1 MPDRI
6 GDLCVL
12 STAGTIAYENRES
25 LSENILSA
33 AAFFGFSSLPDE
45 LKIKIHICSEEEFK
59 QKKEELNID
68 VPDFVIAF
76 TCKINNIFILE
87 YRNINRWYSLN
98 AYNAVIVH
106 ECIHAFQTY
115 FSMIPPKQYVWLYE
129 SVACYLAKQKKHI
142 IEKIRFYGR
151 LLQTIFTRLMTAIVW
166 HITLGEKYSNNLV
179 MTY

>member
-68 VPDFVIAF
+68 VPDFA
-76 TCKINNIFILE
+76 
-87 YRNINRWYSLN
+87 
-98 AYNAVIVH
+98 
-106 ECIHAFQTY
+106 
-115 FSMIPPKQYVWLYE
+115 
-129 SVACYLAKQKKHI
+129 
-142 IEKIRFYGR
+142 
-151 LLQTIFTRLMTAIVW
+151 
-166 HITLGEKYSNNLV
+166 
-179 MTY
+179 